1 MAIEGMQEASYKEQ
15 KKRGLTAENF
25 HLDPDKQ
32 IDPVEDLL
40 LQRGPDEAVA
50 YLEARLDKNPND
62 DEARRQLNLIRNR
75 LADLVTQISS
85 RIDH

>member
-1 MAIEGMQEASYKEQ
+1 M
-15 KKRGLTAENF
+15 R
-25 HLDPDKQ
+25 LDPEKQ

-50 YLEARLDKNPND
+50 DLEARLDKNPND
-62 DEARRQLNLIRNR
+62 DEARRQLNLLRNR
-75 LADLVTQISS
+75 LSDLVTQISS